1 MLTNRDY
8 VLEVVSPAQD
18 EGRGPADTRPY
29 LTYQP
34 CQQEFDNQVDHCD
47 GEGEGVALHRHST
60 GRWQGSDG
68 RHMSECV
75 CRTHCENPFVVEG
88 EADGERVVEADQRY
102 SLQSSQQQGHCAFQY
117 YIAQNSAKFSFI

>member
-34 CQQEFDNQVDHCD
+34 CQQEFDNKVDHCD
-47 GEGEGVALHRHST
+47 GEGEGVALHIDRKMA
-60 GRWQGSDG
+60 G
-68 RHMSECV
+68 
-75 CRTHCENPFVVEG
+75 
-88 EADGERVVEADQRY
+88 
-102 SLQSSQQQGHCAFQY
+102 
-117 YIAQNSAKFSFI
+117 